1 VGKPDRWPSRSTR
14 RTARYW
20 RSRRVER
27 NSHCAVPTSRRAAV
41 GPVVLDLQRLGVDRL
56 QPGQL
61 RHARLDGREYARP
74 PILLL
79 LHATA
84 TVRSRRAAIALALQ
98 RMPAHSSATRSSRAE
113 PSRAELSRAEISR
126 GRCVAGARPQGP
138 GSAGT
143 TLQHAVPYCLCGT
156 GPSASQIEQLCLQ
169 EDRQR
174 SARLGVDGAVVRR
187 RVRDAERLVLQL
199 RKPLELLGLPAHPAV
214 QRESRRA
221 HHRAGWDATHA
232 PALLP
237 STRRMPTHRSAHMT
251 AVRSIG
257 AQKPSMRER
266 AVRAH
271 ARACR
276 A

>member
-1 VGKPDRWPSRSTR
+1 M
-14 RTARYW
+14 
-20 RSRRVER
+20 ER
-27 NSHCAVPTSRRAAV
+27 NSHCAVPTSRRAVV

-61 RHARLDGREYARP
+61 RHARLDRREYARP

-84 TVRSRRAAIALALQ
+84 TVRSRCAAIALALQ
-98 RMPAHSSATRSSRAE
+98 CMPAHSSATCSSRAE
-113 PSRAELSRAEISR
+113 PSRAEPRRNQQRCEAARVWECN

-156 GPSASQIEQLCLQ
+156 GPSASQIERLCLQ

-199 RKPLELLGLPAHPAV
+199 RKPLQLLGLPAHPAV
-214 QRESRRA
+214 QRESRR
-221 HHRAGWDATHA
+221 H
-232 PALLP
+232 
-237 STRRMPTHRSAHMT
+237 T
-251 AVRSIG
+251 AVPDGMQRTRPLSSPPPG
-257 AQKPSMRER
+257 ACPRTDR
-266 AVRAH
+266 RT
-271 ARACR
+271 
-276 A
+276 